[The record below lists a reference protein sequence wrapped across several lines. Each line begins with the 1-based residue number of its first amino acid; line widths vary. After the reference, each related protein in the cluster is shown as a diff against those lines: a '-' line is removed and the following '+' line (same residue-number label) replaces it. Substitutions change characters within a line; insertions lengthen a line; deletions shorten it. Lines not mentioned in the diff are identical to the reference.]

1 MKIHE
6 TLPYVLEQMN
16 KGTSFRTTQIAEM
29 AEVTERTVLYRMNDI
44 IEHVLGKR
52 IYQRT
57 HIWYGK
63 PGFLDLL
70 GLSAKEIVVMSGIL
84 SGRDRFGVDLSETV
98 KKMMDALKRQGY
110 LLYDEQQV
118 LERTTSTM
126 HVHFNKLRSAIDAGN
141 VVIFEFQNAKRT
153 VHPFRIINR
162 EYYWYLIGYEEYK
175 QHLETDQYL
184 PDSNKMKTYTIANI
198 KRLETIDRISDYD
211 FSFVDEILQHACN
224 GFIDWEHPPHTID
237 VLVNSRLDNHLSR
250 AAFYNNWKKIAPAEG
265 RQGYSLYRVTSVHNQ
280 FRDVIPT
287 ILKHMPD
294 MIVLYPLELIDA
306 IRQRIEEYNMS
317 MKPYL
322 MSDLP
327 IDESELLSADRP

>member
-16 KGTSFRTTQIAEM
+16 KGTSFRTSQIAEM

-44 IEHVLGKR
+44 IDHVLGKR

-57 HIWYGK
+57 HVWYGK
-63 PGFLDLL
+63 SGFLDLL

-84 SGRDRFGVDLSETV
+84 SGRDRFGTDLSETV

-141 VVIFEFQNAKRT
+141 IVVFEFQNAKRT

-198 KRLETIDRISDYD
+198 KRLETIDRISG
-211 FSFVDEILQHACN
+211 EC
-224 GFIDWEHPPHTID
+224 
-237 VLVNSRLDNHLSR
+237 
-250 AAFYNNWKKIAPAEG
+250 
-265 RQGYSLYRVTSVHNQ
+265 
-280 FRDVIPT
+280 
-287 ILKHMPD
+287 
-294 MIVLYPLELIDA
+294 
-306 IRQRIEEYNMS
+306 
-317 MKPYL
+317 
-322 MSDLP
+322 
-327 IDESELLSADRP
+327 